1 MKLRFLGA
9 AGTVTGSKYLLSEGH
24 NQLMIDC
31 GLYQGVKN
39 LRERNWKKL
48 PLDPASVNAVLLTHA
63 HIDHSGFI
71 PALMKAGF
79 HGKIYCTQATYELC
93 RILLPDSGY
102 LQEEDAHYA
111 NLKKFS
117 KHSPALPL
125 YTEKEAIASLKLF
138 EPIHFHEQ
146 IKLGAMRIEFRPA
159 GHILGSASIKVSNN
173 GKSILFSGDVGR
185 QNDLVMR
192 PPEPISEA
200 DYLVVESTYGD
211 RLHDNVDAFEF
222 LEAIINKTVN
232 RGGIV
237 LMPSFAVGRAQTV
250 LYIIDV
256 LKEQGRIPNVPVYLN
271 SPMAINATETFCQ
284 HHKEHKLSKVQCQH
298 IDRNTTFVRTAEE
311 SMALNGQRFPSIII
325 SASGMAT
332 GGRVLHHLKSLAPNH
347 KNSIVFLG
355 FQAPGTRGDAIVN
368 GAKQVKIHG
377 KFYPVSAEVH
387 HFDSLSAHGDYEDI
401 LAWLGTASAQPKR
414 TFVTHGEPVA
424 SDSLRAKIQDR
435 LGWRAC
441 VPEHLDEVEL

>member
-9 AGTVTGSKYLLSEGH
+9 AGTVTGSKYLLTEG
-24 NQLMIDC
+24 NQHLMVDC

-39 LRERNWKKL
+39 LRERNWKAL
-48 PLDPASVNAVLLTHA
+48 PMDPATVNAIVLTHA
-63 HIDHSGFI
+63 HIDHSGYI

-93 RILLPDSGY
+93 RILLPDSGF

-117 KHSPALPL
+117 RHSPALPL
-125 YTEKEAIASLKLF
+125 YTEKEALASLKLF

-146 IKLGAMRIEFRPA
+146 IKIGELKVEFRPA
-159 GHILGSASIKVSNN
+159 GHILGSASVRVSSKE
-173 GKSILFSGDVGR
+173 KSILFSGDIGR
-185 QNDLVMR
+185 QQDLVMR
-192 PPEPISEA
+192 PPEGIPQT

-211 RLHDNVDAFEF
+211 RLHDSVDAYDYLAE
-222 LEAIINKTVN
+222 IINKTFS

-237 LMPSFAVGRAQTV
+237 LLPSFAVGRTQTV
-250 LYIIDV
+250 LYIV
-256 LKEQGRIPNVPVYLN
+256 ERLKEQGRIPNVPVYLN
-271 SPMAINATETFCQ
+271 SPMAISATETFCK
-284 HHKEHKLSKVQCQH
+284 HHKEHRLTKIDCEH
-298 IDRNTTFVRTAEE
+298 IDRNTIFIRTAEE
-311 SMALNGQRFPSIII
+311 SMELNGQRFPSIIV

-332 GGRVLHHLKSLAPNH
+332 GGRVLHHLKALAPNH

-355 FQAPGTRGDAIVN
+355 FQAPGTRGDAMVN

-377 KFYPVSAEVH
+377 KYYPVNAEIC
-387 HFDSLSAHGDYEDI
+387 HFDALSAHGDYEDI
-401 LAWLGTASAQPKR
+401 LTWLGTAPTAPIN
-414 TFVTHGEPVA
+414 TFITHGESTA
-424 SDSLRAKIQDR
+424 SDSLRTKIKER